1 MQTDYDFGFKNQAL
15 VGGKPMNINR
25 VIYVLCTATYLEMP
39 LKPVYNY
46 DYLIMLDAC
55 NKLRTLAPTMKNFNV
70 SWHLPY
76 FL

>member
-1 MQTDYDFGFKNQAL
+1 MYSYIAGNAIRL
-15 VGGKPMNINR
+15 
-25 VIYVLCTATYLEMP
+25 
-39 LKPVYNY
+39 VYNY

-76 FL
+76 FLAVTNMIKLLKNFT